1 MLGHERHTDLWMR
14 LVTFLVRTSG
24 AVMTLAVVAGAV
36 SGACNAALIAWIT
49 RVLTGHS
56 AVFWVFLA
64 LVAVKLITAYASR
77 QWLAQVAQRTLL
89 TLRRELARRI
99 LDARLREVEEAGAAR
114 LLAALTDD
122 IGAIAAALS
131 ALPSLAVNLTVLV
144 ACGAY
149 LAWLSPRMFAALLL
163 FVAAGL
169 FVYRLFAT
177 AAMRALR
184 RVRAEQD
191 HLFAHFRALT
201 EGLVELQRHAARRR
215 AFLDED
221 LEQTSATL
229 ERENLR
235 ASARFGLAHLWS
247 QAIVYGALAAVLF
260 GAIGLHLVDPAV
272 LTGFVLTIVYLTGP
286 LAAAMQTLPAFGK
299 ASVAL
304 DRVQALG
311 WTLAAAR
318 VPSAVRPGAVP
329 ADWRRIDFDAVEH
342 TYRSEDEP
350 FTLGPL
356 SLSIHRGEILFVTG
370 GNGSGKSTLA
380 KLIAGLYEPDAG
392 RVSVDGVAIV
402 DEVRGPY
409 RELAST
415 ILSDCF
421 LFDRLLGL
429 DAPDLDSRAR
439 RLLDRLGLAHKVR
452 VEGGRFSTTELSHG
466 QRKRLALLTAALE
479 DRALFI
485 LDEWAADQDSVFKRW
500 FYLEWLPELRRSGR
514 TAVVISHD
522 DRYFAVADRIVRLE
536 QGQLIGIET
545 AHRIDAA
552 PFEPALVPQGAAE

>member
-1 MLGHERHTDLWMR
+1 
-14 LVTFLVRTSG
+14 
-24 AVMTLAVVAGAV
+24 MTLAIVAGAA

-49 RVLTGHS
+49 RALTGRS
-56 AVFWVFLA
+56 AVFGIFLA

-77 QWLAQVAQRTLL
+77 QWLARVAQRTLL

-99 LDARLREVEEAGAAR
+99 VEARLRETEEAGTPR

-131 ALPSLAVNLTVLV
+131 ALPSLAINLTVLV

-149 LAWLSPRMFAALLL
+149 LAWLSPRMFVALLV

-169 FVYRLFAT
+169 WVYRAFAS

-191 HLFAHFRALT
+191 RLFVHFRALT
-201 EGLVELQRHAARRR
+201 EGLVELQRHAGRRR

-221 LEQTSATL
+221 LEQTSAAL

-235 ASARFGLAHLWS
+235 ASARFGVAHLWS

-260 GAIGLHLVDPAV
+260 GAISMHFVDPTV

-286 LAAAMQTLPAFGK
+286 LAAAMLTLPSFGR

-318 VPSAVRPGAVP
+318 LPAADRPQAFP
-329 ADWRRIDFDAVEH
+329 RDWHRIDFDAVAH

-356 SLSIHRGEILFVTG
+356 SFSIRRGEILFVTG

-392 RVSVDGVAIV
+392 RVSVDGVVVSDALFA
-402 DEVRGPY
+402 DF
-409 RELAST
+409 RELGST
-415 ILSDCF
+415 ILSNGF

-429 DAPDLDSRAR
+429 DAPDLDARAK
-439 RLLDRLGLAHKVR
+439 RLLHRLGLTHKVR
-452 VEGGRFSTTELSHG
+452 IDRGRFSTTELSHG

-479 DRALFI
+479 DRTLFI
-485 LDEWAADQDSVFKRW
+485 LDEWAADQDSGFKRW
-500 FYLEWLPELRRSGR
+500 FYLEWLPEVRRSGR

-522 DRYFAVADRIVRLE
+522 DRYFGVADRLVRLE
-536 QGQLIGIET
+536 QGQLIAIEE
-545 AHRIDAA
+545 RDQIGVA
-552 PFEPALVPQGAAE
+552 PFEPVLAHQGAIE

>member
-1 MLGHERHTDLWMR
+1 MR
-14 LVTFLVRTSG
+14 LVKFLLRTSG
-24 AVMTLAVVAGAV
+24 GVMTLAIVAGAA

-49 RVLTGHS
+49 RALTGRS
-56 AVFWVFLA
+56 AVFGIFVA
-64 LVAVKLITAYASR
+64 LVGIKLITAYASR
-77 QWLAQVAQRTLL
+77 QWLARVAQRTLL

-99 LDARLREVEEAGAAR
+99 VEARLREAEEAGTPR

-122 IGAIAAALS
+122 IGAIAAALA
-131 ALPSLAVNLTVLV
+131 ALPSLAINLTVLV

-149 LAWLSPRMFAALLL
+149 LAWLSPRLFVILLV

-169 FVYRLFAT
+169 WVYRAFAS

-191 HLFAHFRALT
+191 RLFAHFRALT
-201 EGLVELQRHAARRR
+201 EGLVELQRHAGRRR
-215 AFLDED
+215 AFLDEE

-260 GAIGLHLVDPAV
+260 GAIGVHLVEPAV

-286 LAAAMQTLPAFGK
+286 LAAAMQTLPSFGR

-318 VPSAVRPGAVP
+318 LPAADRPQP
-329 ADWRRIDFDAVEH
+329 FPRDWRRIDFDAVAH

-356 SLSIHRGEILFVTG
+356 SFSIHRGEILFVTG

-392 RVSVDGVAIV
+392 RVSVDGVVVSDALCA
-402 DEVRGPY
+402 EY

-415 ILSDCF
+415 VLSNCF

-429 DAPDLDSRAR
+429 DAPDLDARAK
-439 RLLDRLGLAHKVR
+439 RLLHRLGLTHKVR
-452 VEGGRFSTTELSHG
+452 IAGGRFSTTDLSHG

-479 DRALFI
+479 DRTLFI
-485 LDEWAADQDSVFKRW
+485 LDEWAADQDSGFKRW
-500 FYLEWLPELRRSGR
+500 FYLEWLPEVRRSGR
-514 TAVVISHD
+514 TVVVISHD
-522 DRYFAVADRIVRLE
+522 DRYFGVADRLVRLE
-536 QGQLIGIET
+536 QGQLIAIEERDRLDVT
-545 AHRIDAA
+545 
-552 PFEPALVPQGAAE
+552 PFEPALAHQGAIE